1 MAYTPMIEQYLSIK
15 KDYTDAF
22 LFFRLGDFYELFFD
36 DALRASRELEITLT
50 ARDGGSTDKI
60 PMCGV
65 PYHAAAGYI
74 TILVEKGYKVA
85 ICEQV
90 EDPKEAKGVVK
101 REVIQLITPGTVME
115 GGILQ
120 PKENNYLAAFAIH
133 SDQAFGVA
141 FVDLTTGESKVT
153 QVSHPDHLVPELL
166 SFNVKELV
174 CPPQTEANASIFKQI
189 KALGYLTLS
198 EYAASEADAS
208 LFQSLFDPSLKEA
221 EREALKQL
229 LNYLTH
235 TQKRALDHLQPAER
249 YEVYDYMRLNRQTKR
264 NLELTASIREKKKQG
279 SLLWLLDRTKTAMGG
294 RKLKQWIE
302 KPLIHLEQIK
312 ERLNAVETFKG
323 AFFEREALR
332 ESLEKIYD
340 LERLVGRIAYGN
352 VNARE
357 LIQLKQ
363 SLSQVPAIKDA
374 LINLNYQPLKNL
386 AESIDPCEEV
396 YDLIEKGIMDEPPIS
411 VTEGGLIKDGYH
423 SQLDQYREVTRNG
436 KAWLAALESQER
448 QATGIK
454 SLKIGFNKVFGYY
467 IEVTRSNLKAL
478 PEGRYER
485 KQTLANA
492 ERFITPELKEKERL
506 IMDAEDKKVDLEYSL
521 FHEIRENVKAFS
533 SRLQALASL
542 IASLDVLQS
551 FATVSD
557 DYHYTKPSFTEKRS
571 VSLIGSRHPVV
582 EKVLREGA
590 FVSNDVLMPESC
602 DVLLIT
608 GPNMGGK
615 STFMRQVALSAIMA
629 QIGCFVPA
637 DEAVLPIFDQI
648 FTRIGATDDLA
659 SGQSTFM
666 VEMVE
671 AQEALSQAT
680 PNSLILLDE
689 IGRGTSTYDGIAI
702 AQAIVEFIHD
712 KVKAKTL
719 FSTHYHELTGLDT
732 RLNRL
737 VNVHVGAMEEEGR
750 VVFLHKV
757 MPGNADK
764 SYGIHVAE
772 LADLPSV
779 LISRATEILTE
790 LESKDKDTPIAAFAL
805 TQEQDQLKESAPN
818 IEKRDLTE
826 PEQGQLSLFEET
838 DLHQTN
844 ERKEQESE
852 WERRIKELDLLNMT
866 PMEAM
871 NVLYECQRALKKTEQ
886 KNVLIRG

>member
-15 KDYTDAF
+15 KDYADAF

-36 DALRASRELEITLT
+36 DALKASRELEITLT
-50 ARDGGSTDKI
+50 SRDGGSTDKI

-101 REVIQLITPGTVME
+101 REVIQLVTPGTVME

-120 PKENNYLAAFAIH
+120 PKENNYLAALAIH
-133 SDQAFGVA
+133 SENVFGLA

-153 QVSHPDHLVPELL
+153 QVNHPDQIIPELL
-166 SFNVKELV
+166 SFDVKELV
-174 CPPQTEANASIFKQI
+174 CPPETESNASIFKQI
-189 KALGYLTLS
+189 NSLGYLTLS
-198 EYAASEADAS
+198 NYAMSETELS
-208 LFQSLFDPSLKEA
+208 LFHSLFDPTLKSA
-221 EREALKQL
+221 EREAFEHL
-229 LNYLTH
+229 LNYLVH

-302 KPLIHLEQIK
+302 KPLIQLEQIK
-312 ERLNAVETFKG
+312 ERLNAVEALKG

-340 LERLVGRIAYGN
+340 LERLVGRIAFGN

-357 LIQLKQ
+357 LIQLKN

-374 LINLNYQPLKNL
+374 LINLEYGPLKIM

-396 YDLIEKGIMDEPPIS
+396 YGLIEKGIMDEPPIS

-423 SQLDQYREVTRNG
+423 EQLDQYRDVTRNG

-448 QATGIK
+448 EATGIK

-467 IEVTRSNLKAL
+467 IEITRANLKAL

-485 KQTLANA
+485 KQTLSNA

-506 IMDAEDKKVDLEYSL
+506 IMDAEDKKVELEYSL
-521 FHEIRENVKAFS
+521 FQEIREHIKAYS
-533 SRLQALASL
+533 KRLQTLASL

-551 FATVSD
+551 FAAVSD
-557 DYHYTKPSFTEKRS
+557 DYHYSKPAFTEERS
-571 VSLIGSRHPVV
+571 IRLMESRHPVV
-582 EKVLREGA
+582 EKVLKEGA
-590 FVSNDVLMPESC
+590 FVSNDVLMPESS

-680 PNSLILLDE
+680 TNSLILLDE

-719 FSTHYHELTGLDT
+719 FSTHYHELTGLET
-732 RLNRL
+732 RLERL
-737 VNVHVGAMEEEGR
+737 VNVHVSAMEEAGR

-772 LADLPSV
+772 LADLPQA

-790 LESKDKDTPIAAFAL
+790 LESKGNEATSTLPLVKGSVTGDETI
-805 TQEQDQLKESAPN
+805 KENTMA
-818 IEKRDLTE
+818 
-826 PEQGQLSLFEET
+826 QGQLSLFEEP
-838 DLHQTN
+838 DLKQKD
-844 ERKEQESE
+844 EIKEKPSE
-852 WERRIKELDLLNMT
+852 LVQRIKDLDLLNMT

-871 NVLYECQRALKKTEQ
+871 TVLYECQKELKKTER
-886 KNVLIRG
+886 KNVLVRG